1 MTAAQIIAD
10 NLQALPHPDGTPRQM
25 PGFNAQLLPEPMQ
38 QQVKQTA
45 KDIGEAIIN
54 LLELNGYQILTQ
66 AELDQPTQGAEPAQV
81 ANVHC
86 TMCDKKLFSLN
97 LTNPAH
103 SLTNG
108 RMFLDAVAGLSP
120 ECPHQ

>member
-1 MTAAQIIAD
+1 MTPAELIAK
-10 NLQALPHPDGTPRQM
+10 NLASLPHPDGTARQM
-25 PGFNAQLLPEPMQ
+25 PGFSSHLLPEPLQ
-38 QQVKQTA
+38 QQVVQSA

-54 LLELNGYQILTQ
+54 LLELNGYTVATAADL
-66 AELDQPTQGAEPAQV
+66 AAPAPTEPPQV
-81 ANVHC
+81 ANIHC
-86 TMCDKKLFSLN
+86 TLCDKKLFSLN

-108 RMFLDAVAGLSP
+108 RTFLEAVAALSP